1 MTATR
6 PREDRATRLRSGT
19 LINRRDYLRMLVV
32 ASGGLLLGTAG
43 LGSGIFRRHGAG
55 AGPAKRVAGS
65 LGAGEMLTFSYP
77 GDDDPVIG
85 MRLGDGELVAF
96 SSVCTHLS
104 CAVLWRR
111 EEGVLECPCHKGI
124 FSERTGEVVAG
135 PPPRPLPRV
144 RLEQRE
150 DGVYAVGIEE

>member
-6 PREDRATRLRSGT
+6 PPESREKRLRQGGLMS
-19 LINRRDYLRMLVV
+19 RRDYLRMLVF
-32 ASGGLLLGTAG
+32 ASGGLLIGTAG
-43 LGSGIFRRHGAG
+43 LASGVFRRHGSEGG
-55 AGPAKRVAGS
+55 APKKVAGS
-65 LGAGEMLTFSYP
+65 VGEGKMVTFSYP
-77 GDDDPVIG
+77 GDDDPVIA
-85 MRLGDGELVAF
+85 MRLTDGELVAF

-135 PPPRPLPRV
+135 PPPRPLPKI
-144 RLEQRE
+144 RLEERP
-150 DGVYAVGIEE
+150 DGVYAVGVEE

>member
-6 PREDRATRLRSGT
+6 PPESREKRLREGGLMS
-19 LINRRDYLRMLVV
+19 RRDYLRMLVI
-32 ASGGLLLGTAG
+32 ASGGLLVGTAG
-43 LGSGIFRRHGAG
+43 LASGVFRRHGGEAG
-55 AGPAKRVAGS
+55 AAKRVAGS
-65 LGAGEMLTFSYP
+65 IAEGKMLTFSYP
-77 GDDDPVIG
+77 GDDDPVIA
-85 MRLGDGELVAF
+85 MRLNDGELVAF

-135 PPPRPLPRV
+135 PPPRPLPKI
-144 RLEQRE
+144 RLEERA
-150 DGVYAVGIEE
+150 DGVYAVGPDG

>member
-6 PREDRATRLRSGT
+6 PPESRQKRLTEGGLMS
-19 LINRRDYLRMLVV
+19 RRDYLRMLVL
-32 ASGGLLLGTAG
+32 ASGGLVVGTAG
-43 LGSGIFRRHGAG
+43 LASGIFRRHGAG
-55 AGPAKRVAGS
+55 AGAPKRVAAS
-65 LGAGEMLTFSYP
+65 LDEGKMTTFSYP
-77 GDDDPVIG
+77 GDDDPVIA
-85 MRLGDGELVAF
+85 MRLNDGALVAF

-124 FSERTGEVVAG
+124 FNERTGAVVAG
-135 PPPRPLPRV
+135 PPPRPLARIK
-144 RLEQRE
+144 LEERP

>member
-6 PREDRATRLRSGT
+6 PPESRPKRLIEGGLMS
-19 LINRRDYLRMLVV
+19 RRDYLRMLVI
-32 ASGGLLLGTAG
+32 ASGGLVIGTAG
-43 LGSGIFRRHGAG
+43 LASGIFRRNGSGVSA
-55 AGPAKRVAGS
+55 PRRVASS
-65 LGAGEMLTFSYP
+65 LAKGKMTTFSYP
-77 GDDDPVIG
+77 GDDDPVIA
-85 MRLGDGELVAF
+85 MRLNDGALVAF

-124 FSERTGEVVAG
+124 FNERTGAVVAG
-135 PPPRPLPRV
+135 PPPRPLAKI
-144 RLEQRE
+144 RLEERA